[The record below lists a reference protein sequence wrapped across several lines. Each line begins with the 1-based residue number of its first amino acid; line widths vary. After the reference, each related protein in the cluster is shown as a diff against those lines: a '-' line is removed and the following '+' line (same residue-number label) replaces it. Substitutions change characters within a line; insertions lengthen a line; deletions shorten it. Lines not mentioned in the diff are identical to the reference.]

1 MVLGYPVRVNRG
13 LTGEL
18 MALGLA
24 ATLRRF
30 HRITAVAFALGALPA
45 LALTP
50 WSASGQ
56 PRTHKQTEKT
66 TQTAKAQP
74 AKAAPKQRK
83 QKNAEPARAAAQ
95 ARGDGFMIDG
105 RWVRVDIIK
114 GDTSLL
120 GYAGK
125 APAVLILHGSHGLG
139 DGSLFYP
146 QAKALADRGISAFVV
161 HYFDGLSEA
170 RKASPALHDQR
181 EKVIASAISY
191 VSKLGY
197 VDSDKIGVFGLSL
210 GGFHALSLGSRD
222 ARVQAVVNMFGAMPA
237 EVQRKGIDRMPPT
250 LVLHGDRDRI
260 VPVRKAHELES
271 LLKDVG
277 ADYEMKIYNGEGH
290 AFKGAAKDDSIA
302 RTTDF
307 FERHLGTDRGLLD
320 KPIELDLALAPMV
333 PEKDTLPIR
342 AFTIA
347 DELGNVQASPAAAAA
362 ATPAADADLTPE
374 EAKAEAG
381 MIDLPPM
388 EEGTPIN

>member
-1 MVLGYPVRVNRG
+1 
-13 LTGEL
+13 

-24 ATLRRF
+24 ATLQRIGRF
-30 HRITAVAFALGALPA
+30 TAVALAFGTLPA

-50 WSASGQ
+50 WGASAQ
-56 PRTHKQTEKT
+56 PRTHKQTEK
-66 TQTAKAQP
+66 AAP
-74 AKAAPKQRK
+74 AKAAAAKVAKPRK
-83 QKNAEPARAAAQ
+83 QKNPEPARSAAQ
-95 ARGDGFMIDG
+95 ARGDGFTTDG

-161 HYFDGLSEA
+161 HYFDGLTDA
-170 RKASPALHDQR
+170 RKASPALHERR
-181 EKVIASAISY
+181 EKVIADAISY

-197 VDSDKIGVFGLSL
+197 VDAEKIGVFGLSL

-237 EVQRKGIDRMPPT
+237 EVQRKGVDRMPPT

-260 VPVRKAHELES
+260 VPVRKAHELAS

-277 ADYEMKIYNGEGH
+277 AEYEVKIYNGEGH
-290 AFKGAAKDDSIA
+290 AFKGNAKDDSIA

-307 FERHLGTDRGLLD
+307 FERHLGSDRALLD
-320 KPIELDLALAPMV
+320 KPIELDIALAPMV
-333 PEKDTLPIR
+333 PETETLPIR
-342 AFTIA
+342 SFTVA
-347 DELGNVQASPAAAAA
+347 DEVSLGAQVLAARPADQSAEMSAA
-362 ATPAADADLTPE
+362 
-374 EAKAEAG
+374 EAKAEFL
-381 MIDLPPM
+381 DLPLM
-388 EEGTPIN
+388 AEDTPIN